1 MLTKKEKMC
10 LRERERQNWGF
21 TYHLNRRRGG
31 GERALVGKQVTFRK
45 DQWALRRI
53 DRRYDSFVTI
63 SGYFLFPLLTSF

>member
-10 LRERERQNWGF
+10 LRERERENWGF

-45 DQWALRRI
+45 DQWALR
-53 DRRYDSFVTI
+53 
-63 SGYFLFPLLTSF
+63 